1 MSLKK
6 KLNDAFDTV
15 KDITDET
22 ILKTQNKVVS
32 AKNSIVETY
41 DELKQLPD
49 DIKYIKAKNTEIEE
63 ILAETNQIIE
73 PVREELNSDLEKL
86 GEIKIELFETIFAEF
101 NQHLTEIKNI
111 PLISEVKASHED
123 TAIDF
128 SLKDMQDLGV
138 SIVSLKSIVKNSLGA
153 GATGVASAGAIYSAV
168 AAFGA
173 ASTGTAIGTLSGAAA
188 TNATLAWLGGG
199 ALAIGGG
206 GIALGTLVLGGIAIV
221 PAVSYLIW
229 KGKFNYAK
237 EKEAVEK
244 SYHEV
249 VQYAKDMEK
258 IADNFQEISRLIN
271 NIIALINRYKVE
283 CNKLNKQTTHIIKQ
297 IGKNYQTYTAEQQQL
312 IQKNIN
318 YISKLLKLVNTP
330 IMLENG
336 SLNRDILTVLQEANE
351 FITTAEP
358 IRFKDYKK
366 RGFLAS
372 LIAIF
377 TRG

>member
-15 KDITDET
+15 RDIADET
-22 ILKTQNKVVS
+22 VSKTQDKVLS
-32 AKNSIVETY
+32 AKNSIAETY
-41 DELKQLPD
+41 DEIKQIPD
-49 DIKYIKAKNTEIEE
+49 DIKYIKAKNAEIEE
-63 ILAETNQIIE
+63 ILAKTNKMIE

-101 NQHLTEIKNI
+101 NQHLTDIKHI
-111 PLISEVKASHED
+111 PLTSEAKVSHKD

-221 PAVSYLIW
+221 PAVSYLVW
-229 KGKFNYAK
+229 KGKLNYSK

-244 SYHEV
+244 NYHEV
-249 VQYAKDMEK
+249 VQYAEDMKK
-258 IADNFQEISRLIN
+258 IADNFGEISRLIN
-271 NIIALINRYKVE
+271 NIIDLIDRYKIE
-283 CNKLNKQTTHIIKQ
+283 CNKLNKQTAHIIKQ
-297 IGKNYQTYTAEQQQL
+297 IGTNYQTYTKEQQQL

-336 SLNRDILTVLQEANE
+336 SLNRDILIVIQEANE
-351 FITTAEP
+351 FITTAEA
-358 IRFKDYKK
+358 IQFKDYKK

-372 LIAIF
+372 LITIF